1 MEGLF
6 LKAVKDSSSMPVN
19 EMISFLV
26 FIGYLAGVAAY
37 LLLMVASISG
47 YLGTIPWL
55 KFADQSK

>member
-6 LKAVKDSSSMPVN
+6 LKAVKDSASMPVN

-47 YLGTIPWL
+47 YLGTILWL